1 MTLRTTML
9 TGLAAAAL
17 SIATVTTA
25 LAGAIK
31 PYSQDAFDAAQKA
44 GAPVVVDITAS
55 WCPTCKAQK
64 PIIDDLAASDALGPV
79 TVFQVDF
86 DDQKD
91 VVRAFG
97 ANMQSTL
104 IAFNGKTETARSVGD
119 TKPETIKALF
129 TSSLAKTQ

>member
-9 TGLAAAAL
+9 TGLAAAAF
-17 SIATVTTA
+17 SIIAASAA
-25 LAGAIK
+25 LAGEIK
-31 PYSQDAFDAAQKA
+31 PYSQQTFETAQKA

-64 PIIDDLAASDALGPV
+64 PIIDELAASEALGPV

-104 IAFNGKTETARSVGD
+104 IAFNGTTETARSVGD